1 MKSKHIHIDYEG
13 VAVPE
18 IEFDG
23 DDDEL
28 TELLDPD
35 SDCEI
40 DYDEVAIPEIHSSL
54 THPNVKHS
62 D

>member
-28 TELLDPD
+28 SEPQD
-35 SDCEI
+35 SDCKI

-54 THPNVKHS
+54 THLHVKH
-62 D
+62 DD